1 MRGKH
6 TIVINGHHYDATT
19 GLAVDT
25 PATQTHTVT
34 VKTVE
39 KPVAVKHHQAQAT
52 HATAERIQVNHLQKH
67 PHKSQTLRRDIV
79 KRPSGAHDK
88 VAKHVPVRATVHKSP
103 HITKFAPH
111 PADVSPRV
119 VAPAHKPEASATH
132 SHVVTVAHH
141 KAEERTKKPAALSSR
156 ELKDHLIKQQL
167 DSAPTKHADHKPKK
181 KVRAPLRV
189 SSVMAACMGVMVLG
203 GYLSYINMPNLSV
216 RVAASQAGI
225 NAQYPGYTPS
235 GYSFDGPVSYSNGQV
250 LLTFAANG
258 GNAQYKINQQKSAW
272 DSQAVLDNYV
282 VANSSVYDV
291 NDTQG
296 LTVYTYDNNAAWVN
310 KGVLYTI
317 SGDAPLR
324 TEQVLRIATSL

>member
-6 TIVINGHHYDATT
+6 TIVINGRHYDAIT

-25 PATQTHTVT
+25 PTTQTHTAQTKPAVT
-34 VKTVE
+34 KTNEHHIEVKVSSMSA
-39 KPVAVKHHQAQAT
+39 PRT
-52 HATAERIQVNHLQKH
+52 HANHIKKH
-67 PHKSQTLRRDIV
+67 PLKSQTLRRDIV

-88 VAKHVPVRATVHKSP
+88 IAKHVTVRAVVHKSP
-103 HITKFAPH
+103 HISKFAAH
-111 PADVSPRV
+111 PADIAPRTNHV
-119 VAPAHKPEASATH
+119 RQHEAPSAQ
-132 SHVVTVAHH
+132 SHVVTAAHH
-141 KAEERTKKPAALSSR
+141 KAIARTEKPKALSSR

-167 DSAPTKHADHKPKK
+167 DAAPTKHAEHKQAKK
-181 KVRAPLRV
+181 MRAPLRI
-189 SSVMAACMGVMVLG
+189 SSVMAACMGIMILG

-225 NAQYPGYTPS
+225 DARYPGYTPS
-235 GYSFDGPVSYSNGQV
+235 GYRFDGPVSYSNGNVQ
-250 LLTFAANG
+250 LSFAANG
-258 GNAQYKINQQKSAW
+258 GNAAYQIKQQKSGW

-282 VANSSVYDV
+282 VAQSDTYDV

-296 LTVYTYDNNAAWVN
+296 LTVYTYGNDAAWVN

-324 TEQVLRIATSL
+324 TEQVLRIATSM

>member
-6 TIVINGHHYDATT
+6 TIIINGRHYDATT

-25 PATQTHTVT
+25 PAVQASTAQN
-34 VKTVE
+34 
-39 KPVAVKHHQAQAT
+39 KPVATKTTEHHIEVKIASSST
-52 HATAERIQVNHLQKH
+52 PRTAANHVKKH
-67 PHKSQTLRRDIV
+67 LLKSQTLRRDIV

-88 VAKHVPVRATVHKSP
+88 VAKHVTTHAVVHKSP
-103 HITKFAPH
+103 HISKFAPH
-111 PADVSPRV
+111 PAN
-119 VAPAHKPEASATH
+119 VAPRTTH
-132 SHVVTVAHH
+132 VRQHDTPTAQSHVVTAAHH
-141 KAEERTKKPAALSSR
+141 KAMARTEKPKALSSR
-156 ELKDHLIKQQL
+156 ELKDHLIKQRL
-167 DSAPTKHADHKPKK
+167 DAAPTKHANHKPTKK
-181 KVRAPLRV
+181 MRAPLRV
-189 SSVMAACMGVMVLG
+189 SSVMAACLGVMILG

-235 GYSFDGPVSYSNGQV
+235 GYRFNGPVSYSNGQV
-250 LLTFAANG
+250 LLSFAANG
-258 GNAQYKINQQKSAW
+258 GNTKYQINQQKSGW

-282 VANSSVYDV
+282 VAKSDSYDV

-296 LTVYTYDNNAAWVN
+296 LTVYTYGNNAAWVN